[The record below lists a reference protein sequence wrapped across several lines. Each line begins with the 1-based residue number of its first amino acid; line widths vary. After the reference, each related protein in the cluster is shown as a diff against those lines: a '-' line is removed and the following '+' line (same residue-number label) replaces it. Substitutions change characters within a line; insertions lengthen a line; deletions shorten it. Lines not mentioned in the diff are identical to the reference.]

1 MNTKEKTNI
10 EHLHSLL
17 TKGQEE
23 KLEFLE
29 AIKAEMAAKDETIA
43 TLTKRVLELEDEYGC
58 ENAPDEDEF
67 TDEINTGIGVIDY
80 RIETGNLQ
88 LTSLMEVFEEKIKK
102 HTPRKIE
109 QVLEAL

>member
-1 MNTKEKTNI
+1 MATTKEKTNI
-10 EHLHSLL
+10 EHLHDLL
-17 TKGQEE
+17 TKGQDER
-23 KLEFLE
+23 LEFLE
-29 AIKAEMAAKDETIA
+29 AIKAEMADKDKKIESLQKQIET
-43 TLTKRVLELEDEYGC
+43 LEAEYDG
-58 ENAPDEDEF
+58 EPDEDEF